1 MQARADRHPTVK
13 ATARRS
19 PGLLAGA
26 ALLVV
31 LGGCAAI
38 PGTGNAGAVRDQ
50 ADAALARWADAVA
63 AAGGPP
69 RVVVVG
75 ELTGQIG
82 DWEVAVGGNNKQAL
96 YAGLVEGDD
105 LVPGDV
111 PPDGDVEWPDGT
123 TTTIPLLSA
132 RDAVAAIRSGA
143 TATCD
148 DCTAMQITAAVL
160 SSGPVETTHGPAIVP
175 IWEFSIEGTAVKVS
189 RVAIADPVIVVPPP
203 WDPNHP
209 PVGLRIDSASATVDG
224 LELTVQFVGA
234 PLPGDKPCGEDY
246 TAEAVESD
254 LAVAVIVTTHAHVT
268 LGGCSAVGAIRTAV
282 APLAAPLGDR
292 AVLETQEGLPVP
304 VRLLP

>member
-1 MQARADRHPTVK
+1 MK
-13 ATARRS
+13 AIARRKL
-19 PGLLAGA
+19 GAFVVVLAVILAGCGFGP
-26 ALLVV
+26 V
-31 LGGCAAI
+31 
-38 PGTGNAGAVRDQ
+38 TGDSGAVHEQ

-63 AAGGPP
+63 AAGGSP

-82 DWEVAVGGNNKQAL
+82 DWEADVGGNNKQAL
-96 YAGLVEGDD
+96 YAGRVAGNDN
-105 LVPGDV
+105 VPGDA
-111 PPDGDVEWPDGT
+111 PPDGVVQWADGT
-123 TTTIPLLSA
+123 TTTVALLAA
-132 RDAVAAIRSGA
+132 RDAVAAIQSTA

-148 DCTAMQITAAVL
+148 DCTAMRITAAAL

-175 IWEFSIEGTAVKVS
+175 IWEFTIEGTAVKVS
-189 RVAIADPVIVVPPP
+189 RVAIADPVVVVPPP

-209 PVGLRIDSASATVDG
+209 PVGLRIDSASATVAG

-254 LAVAVIVTTHAHVT
+254 LAVAVIVTTHAHPT

-282 APLAAPLGDR
+282 ATLAAPLGDR